1 MIADMMKLKNICIM
15 EEVHDWKEAIHIS
28 LEPLLRGGFITENYE
43 KAILECTEKYG
54 PYYVLAE
61 NFALIHGRPE
71 DGVLEKQIA
80 ITVVRKPVFFEG
92 SSFPV
97 RVLIALG
104 ASDSNSHLDTMKVL
118 SSIFMDESKVDEL
131 VNAEEPKQIYELLI
145 AAENNL

>member
-61 NFALIHGRPE
+61 NFALIHGRP
-71 DGVLEKQIA
+71 GVCTSDTGLSGC
-80 ITVVRKPVFFEG
+80 FFG
-92 SSFPV
+92 TS
-97 RVLIALG
+97 G
-104 ASDSNSHLDTMKVL
+104 
-118 SSIFMDESKVDEL
+118 
-131 VNAEEPKQIYELLI
+131 
-145 AAENNL
+145 